1 MRRMTRITAVAAAAL
16 MVLGL
21 AACGDDSDDATTTT
35 TAADATT
42 TTPAADGAAASG
54 DSAAFC
60 DALKEFNAAVQ
71 SVELTPSS
79 TAEDIKAAGSKL
91 VPIFQTIA
99 DNAPDHVADAAEE
112 LNATVAPL
120 ATGDATAFNDDATYE
135 KYGKFVTASLGDC
148 EFETVDVTAKDY
160 AFDAPDSVKAGD
172 VAFHMTNASTGE
184 QHEMVVLRKN
194 DGVDL
199 SFDELLQMPQ
209 DQAEAKTTY
218 VGSAMAPPG
227 GDNSA
232 LVTLEPGSY
241 AMVCFLPMGGKEG
254 APPHFTQGMVHEF
267 TVE

>member
-1 MRRMTRITAVAAAAL
+1 MRTTTRITAVAAAAL

-21 AACGDDSDDATTTT
+21 AACGDDSNDATTTTNAAEATTTT
-35 TAADATT
+35 TAT
-42 TTPAADGAAASG
+42 AASG

-60 DALKEFNAAVQ
+60 DALKEFNDAVA
-71 SVELTPSS
+71 SVELNPSS
-79 TAEDIKAAGSKL
+79 TPDDIKAVGAKL
-91 VPIFQTIA
+91 APLFQTIV
-99 DNAPDHVADAAEE
+99 DNAPDDVAADATE

-120 ATGDATAFNDDATYE
+120 AEGDDTAFQADDTYE

-148 EFETVDVTAKDY
+148 DFTTVDVTAKDY
-160 AFDAPDSVKAGD
+160 AFDAPDTVKAGD
-172 VAFHMTNASTGE
+172 VAFHLTNTSTGE

-199 SFDELLQMPQ
+199 SFDELLKMPQ
-209 DQAEAKTTY
+209 DQAETKTTY

-227 GDNSA
+227 ADNSA
-232 LVTLEPGSY
+232 LVTLTPGHY
-241 AMVCFLPMGGKEG
+241 AMVCFLPVGGKEG